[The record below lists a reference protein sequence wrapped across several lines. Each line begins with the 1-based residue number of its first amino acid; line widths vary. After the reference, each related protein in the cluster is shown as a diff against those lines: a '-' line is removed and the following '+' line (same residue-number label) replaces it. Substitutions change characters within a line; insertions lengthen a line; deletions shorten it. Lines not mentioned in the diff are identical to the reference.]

1 MSYTSGTSGRPKGV
15 RRPLPGGDPDDEAK
29 RFNILNLFGIESGGE
44 GVYLCGSPLYHA
56 SSWGFALAA
65 LHLGHRVTLMGK
77 WTPNCALQLIEAK
90 HVRYTH
96 MVPTHSPD
104 YLSSIWMHESDGTSH
119 RYKWSP
125 TLVPRVR
132 SM

>member
-15 RRPLPGGDPDDEAK
+15 RRPLSGGDPDDEAK
-29 RFNILNLFGIESGGE
+29 RFNILNLFGIESGGK

-65 LHLGHRVTLMGK
+65 LHLGHQVTLMDK
-77 WTPNCALQLIEAK
+77 WTPNCALQLIEDE

-96 MVPTHSPD
+96 MVPTRIRP
-104 YLSSIWMHESDGTSH
+104 IT
-119 RYKWSP
+119 
-125 TLVPRVR
+125 
-132 SM
+132 